1 MEVWHRRGEATSAGL
16 SAALYSVHHRLYSN
30 AIVPFAALA
39 EMGRFKEAVQYVRRA
54 AKALCEAAK
63 EAFVQVKVSL
73 QRLVEL
79 FVEAV
84 TRVLAWIGEHRALF
98 LMVAGAV
105 AWSVVMNMWT

>member
-1 MEVWHRRGEATSAGL
+1 
-16 SAALYSVHHRLYSN
+16 VHHRLYSN

>member
-1 MEVWHRRGEATSAGL
+1 M
-16 SAALYSVHHRLYSN
+16 HHRLYSN

-73 QRLVEL
+73 Q
-79 FVEAV
+79 
-84 TRVLAWIGEHRALF
+84 T
-98 LMVAGAV
+98 
-105 AWSVVMNMWT
+105 

>member
-1 MEVWHRRGEATSAGL
+1 VEKPPQPGSRRRCTPCIIGCIQI
-16 SAALYSVHHRLYSN
+16 

-39 EMGRFKEAVQYVRRA
+39 EMGHFKEAVQYVQRA

-84 TRVLAWIGEHRALF
+84 TRVLAWIGEHRAYLF